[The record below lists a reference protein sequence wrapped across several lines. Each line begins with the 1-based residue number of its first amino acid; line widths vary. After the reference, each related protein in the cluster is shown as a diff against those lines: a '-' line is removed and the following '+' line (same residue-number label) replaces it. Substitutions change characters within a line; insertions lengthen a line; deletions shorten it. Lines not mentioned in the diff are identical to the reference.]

1 MVYIKMAMTTFYK
14 IRYKDDPEKYIKGT
28 PAYQSFD
35 KSGRTF
41 QTLGQLRT
49 FLTGVMN
56 EDSNYSKYHAGE
68 HRNRVANWEIVELE
82 VTEKDVKAVHEVIT
96 AKKLKEMLMK

>member
-1 MVYIKMAMTTFYK
+1 MTTFYK

-28 PAYQSFD
+28 PVYQSYD
-35 KSGRTF
+35 KTGRTF

-56 EDSNYSKYHAGE
+56 ADAHYALQDETT
-68 HRNRVANWEIVELE
+68 RNRVANWEIVELE
-82 VTEKDVKAVHEVIT
+82 VTEKAVKGVHEVIT
-96 AKKLKEMLMK
+96 AKKLKELIMK

>member
-1 MVYIKMAMTTFYK
+1 MTTFYK

-28 PAYQSFD
+28 PVYQSYD
-35 KSGRTF
+35 KTGRTF

-56 EDSNYSKYHAGE
+56 ADSYYARQDE
-68 HRNRVANWEIVELE
+68 TPRNRIANWEIVELE
-82 VTEKDVKAVHEVIT
+82 VTEKSVKGVHEVIT
-96 AKKLKEMLMK
+96 PKKLKELIMK

>member
-1 MVYIKMAMTTFYK
+1 MTTYYK

-35 KSGRTF
+35 KTGRTF

-56 EDSNYSKYHAGE
+56 SDTWKANHGGTPQ
-68 HRNRVANWEIVELE
+68 NRVANWEIVELE
-82 VTEKDVKAVHEVIT
+82 VTEKAVKGVHEVIT
-96 AKKLKEMLMK
+96 AKKLKELILK

>member
-1 MVYIKMAMTTFYK
+1 MTTFYK
-14 IRYKDDPEKYIKGT
+14 IRYKGDPEKYVKGT

-35 KSGRTF
+35 KTGRTF

-56 EDSNYSKYHAGE
+56 EDSHYARQDE
-68 HRNRVANWEIVELE
+68 TPRNRVANWEIVELE
-82 VTEKDVKAVHEVIT
+82 VTEKVVRGVHEVIT
-96 AKKLKEMLMK
+96 AKKLKELIMK

>member
-1 MVYIKMAMTTFYK
+1 MTTYYK

-35 KSGRTF
+35 KTGRTF
-41 QTLGQLRT
+41 HNLGQLRT

-56 EDSNYSKYHAGE
+56 TDARYSKIDGDP
-68 HRNRVANWEIVELE
+68 RNRVANWEIVELE
-82 VTEKDVKAVHEVIT
+82 VTEKSVKGVHEVIT
-96 AKKLKEMLMK
+96 AKRLKELIMK

>member
-1 MVYIKMAMTTFYK
+1 MTTFYK

-49 FLTGVMN
+49 FLTGVMKVD
-56 EDSNYSKYHAGE
+56 EDRE
-68 HRNRVANWEIVELE
+68 RNRVANWEVVELE
-82 VTEKDVKAVHEVIT
+82 MVEKDVKDIHEVIT
-96 AKKLKEMLMK
+96 AKKLKELIMK

>member
-1 MVYIKMAMTTFYK
+1 MVYIEMAMTTFYK
-14 IRYKDDPEKYIKGT
+14 IRYKNDPEKYIKGT

-56 EDSNYSKYHAGE
+56 HDARYSKIDDD

-82 VTEKDVKAVHEVIT
+82 VIEKDVKDIHEVLT
-96 AKKLKEMLMK
+96 AKKIKEMLMK

>member
-1 MVYIKMAMTTFYK
+1 MTIFYK

-28 PAYQSFD
+28 PGYQSVD

-41 QTLGQLRT
+41 QTIGALRT

-56 EDSNYSKYHAGE
+56 IDASYTKQGGT
-68 HRNRVANWEIVELE
+68 RNRLADWEIVELE
-82 VTEKDVKAVHEVIT
+82 VSEKSVKAVHEVISP
-96 AKKLKEMLMK
+96 KKLMDLLKK

>member
-1 MVYIKMAMTTFYK
+1 MTTYYK

-28 PAYQSFD
+28 PHYQSYD
-35 KSGRTF
+35 KTGRIF

-56 EDSNYSKYHAGE
+56 VDEWANKNGGSTQ
-68 HRNRVANWEIVELE
+68 NRVANWEVVELE
-82 VTEKDVKAVHEVIT
+82 MVVKEVKGVHEVIT
-96 AKKLKEMLMK
+96 AKRLKELIMK